1 MAGLSQPIRI
11 TIREEGVKPPL
22 NDVIE
27 AVIKLC
33 LLHHGSYKE
42 AGIPMPIFA
51 SDKIGYKSLK
61 GLFHVQGEGEKQWWH

>member
-1 MAGLSQPIRI
+1 M
-11 TIREEGVKPPL
+11 L

-33 LLHHGSYKE
+33 LLHHGSYTE

-61 GLFHVQGEGEKQWWH
+61 GLFHVRGEGERQWWH